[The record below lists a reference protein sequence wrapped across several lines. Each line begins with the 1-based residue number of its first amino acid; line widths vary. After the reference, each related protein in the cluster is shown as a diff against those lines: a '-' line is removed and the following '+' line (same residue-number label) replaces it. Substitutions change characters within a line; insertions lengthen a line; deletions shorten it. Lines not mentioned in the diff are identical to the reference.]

1 MMEQEENIC
10 QTPRTLKQWRLMI
23 YLPDII
29 NLPIQYLKGA
39 DNLQLRY
46 YLGKKGKIEENWTIK
61 LSDQV
66 EPTYTRQKTINIPLK
81 KIKIHYFFS

>member
-1 MMEQEENIC
+1 MEQEENIC

-23 YLPDII
+23 YLPDLI
-29 NLPIQYLKGA
+29 NLPTQYRKGA

-61 LSDQV
+61 LSDKV
-66 EPTYTRQKTINIPLK
+66 ETTEKRKKSENIIPLK